1 MPLYTLA
8 LSHLPGISLANA
20 LLIYRTYGSA
30 EPLLRDKQLPEGMTP
45 RALQSL
51 KLALSHTDETL
62 DWAKREMDWCQEK
75 NIRILTLNDADYPFL
90 LSQCDDAPLSLFYRG
105 TTNLNSPHI
114 ISMVGTRHI
123 TEQGKD
129 ICRQFCIDLKK
140 LVPDAVV
147 VSGLAYGVDIHTH
160 RACLEQGIETVGVL
174 AHGLDSIYPSV
185 HRSTASE
192 MVRCGGLLTEYPRHT
207 QPKKENFVRRNRIV
221 AGLSFATIVV
231 ESAHRGGGLI
241 TARLAQDYNRS
252 VFAYPGRVSDQYSEG
267 CNRIIKEN
275 VAGLVTCAED
285 VVNALGWEHHS
296 APVQRELFPD
306 LSEEELLICH
316 SLMEFDRKPINQIV
330 VETGLPIQKVT
341 SLLFE
346 LELKGVVKPLAGGFY
361 RIIK

>member
-8 LSHLPGISLANA
+8 LSHLSGISLANA
-20 LLIYRTYGSA
+20 LLIYRTFGSA
-30 EPLLRDKQLPEGMTP
+30 EPLIKDKQLPEGMTP
-45 RALQSL
+45 KAIERLN
-51 KLALSHTDETL
+51 LALSHTDEAIE
-62 DWAKREMDWCQEK
+62 WAKREMDFCYQN
-75 NIRILTLNDADYPFL
+75 NIRILTLNDSDYPFL
-90 LSQCDDAPLSLFYRG
+90 LSQCDDAPLALFYRG
-105 TTNLNSPHI
+105 TSNLNSPHI

-140 LVPDAVV
+140 LVPDTVV

-160 RACLEQGIETVGVL
+160 RACLEQSLETMAVL
-174 AHGLDSIYPSV
+174 AHGLDTIYPSM
-185 HRSTASE
+185 HRSTASA
-192 MVRCGGLLTEYPRHT
+192 MISQGGLLTEYPQHT

-221 AGLSFATIVV
+221 AGISFATIVV
-231 ESAHRGGGLI
+231 ESANRGGGLI
-241 TARLAQDYNRS
+241 TAHLAQDYNRS
-252 VFAYPGRVSDQYSEG
+252 VFAFPGRVSDQYSEG

-296 APVQRELFPD
+296 APVQRQLFPD
-306 LSEEELLICH
+306 LSEEELLIYKTI
-316 SLMEFDRKPINQIV
+316 LEADRKPINQIV
-330 VETGLPIQKVT
+330 VETSMPIQKVS

-346 LELKGVVKPLAGGFY
+346 MELKGVVKPLAGGFY